1 MPRVRSIIMIWPESI
16 HFRTKCYIPHRCPTI
31 MTVLL
36 RDLKR
41 VLEEYDGR
49 GGRFFST
56 SGNLVGMKWVPSSD
70 GRSPYIMS
78 RLLLGNMRED
88 DVIGNSS
95 TFTLI
100 RCHHTEHSKTWV
112 NIFGRA
118 YLPKDSITLVS
129 YTTLV
134 RLTQPPFGGLILRQ
148 RGPCIKH
155 SIQMY
160 KNLWTSRVVLIAIRS
175 LCLDL

>member
-1 MPRVRSIIMIWPESI
+1 MPRVRSIIMIWPERCIQFFRFVFQLTTISALSI

-134 RLTQPPFGGLILRQ
+134 RLTQPPLGVESYAKGGL
-148 RGPCIKH
+148 
-155 SIQMY
+155 
-160 KNLWTSRVVLIAIRS
+160 A
-175 LCLDL
+175 

>member
-1 MPRVRSIIMIWPESI
+1 
-16 HFRTKCYIPHRCPTI
+16 
-31 MTVLL
+31 
-36 RDLKR
+36 
-41 VLEEYDGR
+41 
-49 GGRFFST
+49 
-56 SGNLVGMKWVPSSD
+56 
-70 GRSPYIMS
+70 MS

-129 YTTLV
+129 YTTL
-134 RLTQPPFGGLILRQ
+134 RLTQPPLGSNPTPKGALHKTFY
-148 RGPCIKH
+148 PD
-155 SIQMY
+155 
-160 KNLWTSRVVLIAIRS
+160 V
-175 LCLDL
+175 